1 MTLHWTDLL
10 IIGSVLPTSTSTN
23 VDGAFVEYQR
33 FVQPEQLPFTV
44 EIQMPNGAACKG
56 ACTNLEA
63 LATVI
68 QAGLPLPVDTRWP
81 NQSEHTGLRYR
92 TDQIY
97 GHRYR
102 QFLRRYGYRGFLI
115 HSSGCPKY

>member
-1 MTLHWTDLL
+1 MW
-10 IIGSVLPTSTSTN
+10 
-23 VDGAFVEYQR
+23 DGAFVEYQR

-68 QAGLPLPVDTRWP
+68 PSRSSATGGCLVAKPVRTYGFAIPYRSDIRSSLQRVPPALWIPRISYTLLWMCQ
-81 NQSEHTGLRYR
+81 NIKSHT
-92 TDQIY
+92 
-97 GHRYR
+97 
-102 QFLRRYGYRGFLI
+102 
-115 HSSGCPKY
+115 